1 MTNPNLGGR
10 EVTND
15 SRLREVALII
25 ADDLIGICETATKVA
40 HRTGNTFVIDRQRTA
55 SMIQGRIASLNK
67 SNLNEHQPHAGRLL
81 PCPFCG
87 AQPQWKGAFP
97 ENRLECSQCLQA
109 TIKANWYGGDLGT
122 VEACWNTRA
131 NAETRPSESGECQP
145 PAVFSDPVE
154 FNEYAIPNSERTLP
168 ATPLLRCEP
177 VSERALSDRQIGKRL
192 GVRDAITCL
201 HDRAKEMNDPQAK
214 AVLDSAAFNLG
225 VDQSQG
231 RISKAV
237 NDALTRAEES

>member
-1 MTNPNLGGR
+1 MTGTPFTR
-10 EVTND
+10 QFKKDCD
-15 SRLREVALII
+15 SLSEKLADTRTRGEPESTAWDEGEHEGCGKDTERAMTHDDIVARLYA
-25 ADDLIGICETATKVA
+25 ACNG
-40 HRTGNTFVIDRQRTA
+40 H
-55 SMIQGRIASLNK
+55 
-67 SNLNEHQPHAGRLL
+67 PHAKIAWPHRLL
-81 PCPFCG
+81 HD
-87 AQPQWKGAFP
+87 AVK
-97 ENRLECSQCLQA
+97 EIETL
-109 TIKANWYGGDLGT
+109 
-122 VEACWNTRA
+122 RA
-131 NAETRPSESGECQP
+131 NAETRPSVSAGSAP
-145 PAVFSDPVE
+145 PAVLADPVE

-168 ATPLLRCEP
+168 PTPLLRCEP